1 MKIDKI
7 KKMSNNK
14 YKIYF
19 DDDNVLETYD
29 EVIINTNLLYKKE
42 IDEDLYRKIQDDN
55 AYYEIYNKCVKML
68 SSKMRSKKEMYDF
81 LVKKGID
88 KADID
93 NMLSKLELIGL
104 LNDKMYAKA
113 YISDKVNFTN
123 MGPLKIESNLLD
135 CDIDE
140 SIIKEE
146 LAKVDNSIIDK
157 KISKY
162 ISSKARFNK
171 HSAYFFKEKMLSE
184 LLSLGYSKDM
194 ILPYLEDIKLDSNV
208 KLEYNKIYNK
218 LSRKYKDEELKRNIK
233 NKLYQKGY
241 TKEEIESVIEKD

>member
-19 DDDNVLETYD
+19 DDDSMLETYD

-42 IDEDLYRKIQDDN
+42 IDESLYNRILDDN
-55 AYYEIYNKCVKML
+55 AYYEVYNKCVKML

-88 KADID
+88 SGSIN
-93 NMLSKLELIGL
+93 NMLTKLESIGL
-104 LNDKMYAKA
+104 LNDKMYVKA
-113 YISDKVNFTN
+113 YISDKINFTN
-123 MGPLKIESNLLD
+123 MGPLKIENNLLE
-135 CDIDE
+135 CDIDS

-146 LAKVDNSIIDK
+146 LSKIDNDIIEK

-162 ISSKARFNK
+162 ISSKARTNK
-171 HSAYFFKEKMLSE
+171 HSAYFFKEKVLTE

-194 ILPYLEDIKLDSNV
+194 VIPYLEDIKLDSNI
-208 KLEYNKIYNK
+208 KQEYNKIYSK
-218 LSRKYKDEELKRNIK
+218 LSRKYKDEELKRNIR

-241 TKEEIESVIEKD
+241 TKEEIENVIEKD

>member
-42 IDEDLYRKIQDDN
+42 IDEELYKKIQDDN
-55 AYYEIYNKCVKML
+55 AYYEVYNKCVKML

-88 KADID
+88 KIDID
-93 NMLSKLELIGL
+93 NMINKLELIGL
-104 LNDKMYAKA
+104 LNDKMYVKA

-123 MGPLKIESNLLD
+123 MGPLKIESNLLE
-135 CDIDE
+135 CNIDE

-146 LAKVDNSIIDK
+146 L
-157 KISKY
+157 SK
-162 ISSKARFNK
+162 
-171 HSAYFFKEKMLSE
+171 
-184 LLSLGYSKDM
+184 
-194 ILPYLEDIKLDSNV
+194 EDI
-208 KLEYNKIYNK
+208 
-218 LSRKYKDEELKRNIK
+218 
-233 NKLYQKGY
+233 
-241 TKEEIESVIEKD
+241 

>member
-19 DDDNVLETYD
+19 DDDSILETYD
-29 EVIINTNLLYKKE
+29 EVIISTNLLYKKE
-42 IDEDLYRKIQDDN
+42 IDEELYRKILDDN
-55 AYYEIYNKCVKML
+55 SYYEIYNKCVKML

-88 KADID
+88 KTDID
-93 NMLSKLELIGL
+93 NMINKLENIGL

-113 YISDKVNFTN
+113 YISDKINFTN
-123 MGPLKIESNLLD
+123 MGPLKIESNLLE
-135 CDIDE
+135 CDIDD

-146 LAKVDNSIIDK
+146 LSKVDNSIINK

-162 ISSKARFNK
+162 VSSKARSNK
-171 HSAYFFKEKMLSE
+171 HSTYFFKEKVMSE
-184 LLSLGYSKDM
+184 LLSLGYSNDM
-194 ILPYLEDIKLDSNV
+194 IIPYLEDIKLDSNV
-208 KLEYNKIYNK
+208 KNEYNKIYSK
-218 LSRKYKDEELKRNIK
+218 LSRKYKDE
-233 NKLYQKGY
+233 
-241 TKEEIESVIEKD
+241 

>member
-140 SIIKEE
+140 SIIREE
-146 LAKVDNSIIDK
+146 LSKLDSDIMEK

-162 ISSKARFNK
+162 INSKARSNK
-171 HSAYFFKEKMLSE
+171 HSTYFFKEKVLSE

-218 LSRKYKDEELKRNIK
+218 LSRKYKDEELKRNIR

-241 TKEEIESVIEKD
+241 TKEEIESVLDM

>member
-19 DDDNVLETYD
+19 DDDSILETYD
-29 EVIINTNLLYKKE
+29 EVIISTNLLYKKE
-42 IDEDLYRKIQDDN
+42 IDEELYRKILDDN
-55 AYYEIYNKCVKML
+55 SYYEIYNKCVKML

-88 KADID
+88 SFDIH
-93 NMLSKLELIGL
+93 NMLTKLENIGL
-104 LNDKMYAKA
+104 INDKMYAKA
-113 YISDKVNFTN
+113 YISDKINFTN
-123 MGPLKIESNLLD
+123 MGPLKIESNLLE
-135 CDIDE
+135 CDIDD

-146 LAKVDNSIIDK
+146 LSKVDNSIIDK

-162 ISSKARFNK
+162 VSSKAKSNK
-171 HSAYFFKEKMLSE
+171 HSAYFFKEKVMSE

-194 ILPYLEDIKLDSNV
+194 IIPYLEDIKLDSNV
-208 KLEYNKIYNK
+208 KNEYNKIYSK

-241 TKEEIESVIEKD
+241 TKEEIEDVIKD

>member
-1 MKIDKI
+1 M
-7 KKMSNNK
+7 
-14 YKIYF
+14 
-19 DDDNVLETYD
+19 LE
-29 EVIINTNLLYKKE
+29 
-42 IDEDLYRKIQDDN
+42 
-55 AYYEIYNKCVKML
+55 
-68 SSKMRSKKEMYDF
+68 
-81 LVKKGID
+81 
-88 KADID
+88 
-93 NMLSKLELIGL
+93 
-104 LNDKMYAKA
+104 
-113 YISDKVNFTN
+113 
-123 MGPLKIESNLLD
+123 
-135 CDIDE
+135 CDIDD

-162 ISSKARFNK
+162 ISSKAKSNK

-194 ILPYLEDIKLDSNV
+194 ILPYLEDVKLDSNV

-218 LSRKYKDEELKRNIK
+218 LSRKYKDDELKRNIK